1 MTTYPPPWIDP
12 ATGEDD
18 EETLFAMTRAKE
30 EQPQSPAQATGGTA
44 PYPVIDCEDCIHHMP
59 QVRNDGARCWWEYYC
74 HLADRRV
81 IQLRDRELHPEWCPL
96 KKNEGRPADCSGG
109 HTDVEGTRK

>member
-30 EQPQSPAQATGGTA
+30 EQPQIPAQATGGTA
-44 PYPVIDCEDCIHHMP
+44 PYPVIACDDCI
-59 QVRNDGARCWWEYYC
+59 NLGWCGGDRCWVHTC
-74 HLADRRV
+74 DLAGGRRDFK
-81 IQLRDRELHPEWCPL
+81 LDDNKPHPGWSPKWCPL
-96 KKNEGRPADCSGG
+96 KKNEDQSR
-109 HTDVEGTRK
+109 